1 MTWHPST
8 NMLTYFTEYFIFR
21 PFPRAW
27 VNMCIHMYMLHD
39 NNMYVPSKSV
49 HHNFLYFRGLG
60 GHGCA
65 PSPLDF
71 SSPHL
76 PHFPRPRGLRRPLA
90 FGHPM
95 SDGPPSSPANTGS
108 TAATAVTTRRTP
120 MVNAST
126 TRRGDGPTGSVGG
139 TWPSARRAPSE
150 TRLRRTR
157 ARLRLRRRKE
167 EPLSHLSHLSLM
179 HPKHNRSC
187 FLAFT

>member
-1 MTWHPST
+1 
-8 NMLTYFTEYFIFR
+8 MLTYFTEYFIFR

-95 SDGPPSSPANTGS
+95 SDGPPSSPATTGS

-126 TRRGDGPTGSVGG
+126 TRRGDGPTGSVGRHVAIC
-139 TWPSARRAPSE
+139 TTRAVRNSPAAHESSAPAAAKKRRAVVAPV
-150 TRLRRTR
+150 
-157 ARLRLRRRKE
+157 A
-167 EPLSHLSHLSLM
+167 PVAHA
-179 HPKHNRSC
+179 PQ
-187 FLAFT
+187 AQ

>member
-1 MTWHPST
+1 MRIRDDKTT
-8 NMLTYFTEYFIFR
+8 NRLETS
-21 PFPRAW
+21 
-27 VNMCIHMYMLHD
+27 VQD
-39 NNMYVPSKSV
+39 VPSKSV

-157 ARLRLRRRKE
+157 ALSELRLRRRKE
-167 EPLSHLSHLSLM
+167 EPLSHLSHLSL